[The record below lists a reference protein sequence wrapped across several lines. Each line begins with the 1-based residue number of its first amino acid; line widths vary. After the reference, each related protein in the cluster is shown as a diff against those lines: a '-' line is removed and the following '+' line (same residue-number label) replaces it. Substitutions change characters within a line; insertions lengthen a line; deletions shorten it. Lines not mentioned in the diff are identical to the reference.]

1 MNRPLRTL
9 VRVGAVLAAVLALVE
24 PAAADNCGTPSDCF
38 GAAGSFNL
46 AALGLLL
53 LASLSLL
60 LDVLPVVG
68 TAKGVA
74 EAVTG
79 RDLLTGQELSWWERA
94 LGVVPV
100 VGGVAAIAGIA
111 RVGRGLDAAGDIAGM
126 GRHVDDAGTLGRQ
139 VDGAP
144 ALRETGGRTT
154 EQWDEV
160 LSRVDPDS
168 ARAWEL
174 RDRYAED
181 YYEIVRAAGDARI
194 DEVAR
199 SSDMT
204 PGEIRQI
211 RDHLF
216 QEEHQLRDRV
226 GRFDADPDI
235 ADAWRRLEGGNPLPS
250 DLDLLRHELY
260 ESLYMRHHPGAT
272 YDQAHGATLEAGY
285 AWDPPQ
291 WRPGPP

>member
-1 MNRPLRTL
+1 MGTGDRRAAEMNRPLRTL
-9 VRVGAVLAAVLALVE
+9 ARAAAVLAAVLALVE

-38 GAAGSFNL
+38 GSAGSFNL

-126 GRHVDDAGTLGRQ
+126 GRHVDDTGTLGRQ
-139 VDGAP
+139 ADGAP
-144 ALRETGGRTT
+144 ALRETGGRTP

-181 YYEIVRAAGDARI
+181 YYEIVGAAGDAQI

-199 SSDMT
+199 SSGHDA
-204 PGEIRQI
+204 R
-211 RDHLF
+211 RDP
-216 QEEHQLRDRV
+216 
-226 GRFDADPDI
+226 ADPRPPVPGG
-235 ADAWRRLEGGNPLPS
+235 ASAPGPRRTLRRRPGHRRRLAAAPGREPAPVRPRPAAS
-250 DLDLLRHELY
+250 RALRVALHAAPPRSHLR
-260 ESLYMRHHPGAT
+260 SGAPGHP
-272 YDQAHGATLEAGY
+272 
-285 AWDPPQ
+285 
-291 WRPGPP
+291 